1 MNNKIKLYILGVA
14 INKLGSDDDDD
25 DDVCVHV
32 CMCAYCVGEGQVYTV
47 GRIGKRRVVSTKLSR
62 IGREA
67 ETSTATRST
76 VTRLLG
82 KSLSTDDINYRR
94 AATD

>member
-1 MNNKIKLYILGVA
+1 MWCMMMLL
-14 INKLGSDDDDD
+14 LLLMMLMW
-25 DDVCVHV
+25 VCT
-32 CMCAYCVGEGQVYTV
+32 GEGQVYTV

-67 ETSTATRST
+67 ATDTATRST

-82 KSLSTDDINYRR
+82 
-94 AATD
+94 

>member
-1 MNNKIKLYILGVA
+1 MVDN
-14 INKLGSDDDDD
+14 DD
-25 DDVCVHV
+25 DDVDGDDDAVGT
-32 CMCAYCVGEGQVYTV
+32 YCVGEGQVYTV

-62 IGREA
+62 IGRES

-82 KSLSTDDINYRR
+82 KSLT
-94 AATD
+94 ATAITGMVKWN

>member
-1 MNNKIKLYILGVA
+1 LAGTHCACPNATLAGDK
-14 INKLGSDDDDD
+14 SCEDDDDD
-25 DDVCVHV
+25 DGDGD
-32 CMCAYCVGEGQVYTV
+32 AFVGEGQVYTV

-67 ETSTATRST
+67 ATNTATRNT

-82 KSLSTDDINYRR
+82 
-94 AATD
+94 